1 MRRESNLEVES
12 ENQDS
17 KVVRKSDQDRISR
30 RKEWVISLNDRE
42 SKEKR
47 RTEKRPFG

>member
-17 KVVRKSDQDRISR
+17 KVVHKSDQDRISR
-30 RKEWVISLNDRE
+30 RKEWLTSLNDRK
-42 SKEKR
+42 SKEKD
-47 RTEKRPFG
+47 